1 MTQSQQ
7 SADPRIAD
15 LARAGQVRVA
25 LYVPQYT
32 KDLAT
37 GELRGWTIDLIAA
50 LGERLGIR
58 GIPVEHPTP
67 PDAVASVVA
76 GRCDTAILGIEKVR
90 GAVVDYSPGLLEA
103 DYTLLVPAGSAI
115 GSVADADRPDVRIAV
130 VRNHASTM
138 TLERML
144 KHAELVYAD
153 MPNPTFEILRSGNAS
168 VMASLHEILLRYSAQ
183 LPGSRVMEQRYGFN
197 TLAMAVAK
205 GQTGRLAYL
214 SEFVEA
220 AKAAGV
226 VQRAIDRSGW
236 RGLHVA
242 PPA

>member
-1 MTQSQQ
+1 MRQSQQ
-7 SADPRIAD
+7 SADPRVAD
-15 LARAGQVRVA
+15 LVRAGQVRVA

-32 KDLAT
+32 KDPAT
-37 GELRGWTIDLIAA
+37 GALRGWTIDLIAA
-50 LGERLGIR
+50 LGERLGVK

-67 PDAVASVVA
+67 PEAVASVVA
-76 GRCDTAILGIEKVR
+76 GTCDTAILGIEKVR
-90 GAVVDYSPGLLEA
+90 AAVVDYSPGLLEA

-115 GSVADADRPDVRIAV
+115 NSVADADRPDVRIAV

-144 KHAELVYAD
+144 KHATLVYAD
-153 MPNPTFEILRSGNAS
+153 LPNPTFEIMRGGNAT

-183 LPGSRVMEQRYGFN
+183 LPGSRVLEQRYGFN

-205 GQTGRLAYL
+205 GQAGRLAYL
-214 SEFVEA
+214 SEYVEE
-220 AKAAGV
+220 AKASGV

-242 PPA
+242 PRA